1 MKKTIFVNPVFKGIT
16 LIIISIL
23 IIRNTYNFLIQQ
35 KITGIIPIL
44 IQAMIMLL
52 IIKEH
57 KHAKLGIKIWSIF
70 IIVAYGMS
78 LTGKLIKVSLE
89 GDYSINTIYF
99 LLKQVLFLLIG
110 LAILYFN
117 NTTVKVE
124 TLK

>member
-1 MKKTIFVNPVFKGIT
+1 MKKTVFVNPVFRGII
-16 LIIISIL
+16 LIIISVL
-23 IIRNTYNFLIQQ
+23 IILNTYNLLIQQ

-44 IQAMIMLL
+44 IQIIVMLL

-70 IIVAYGMS
+70 IIVAYGLS

-99 LLKQVLFLLIG
+99 LLEQVLFLLIG